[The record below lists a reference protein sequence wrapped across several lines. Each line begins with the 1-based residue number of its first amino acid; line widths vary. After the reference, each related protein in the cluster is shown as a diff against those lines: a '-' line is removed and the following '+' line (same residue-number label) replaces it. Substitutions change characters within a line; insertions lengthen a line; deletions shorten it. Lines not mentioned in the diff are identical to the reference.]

1 MENIWQE
8 KSILQ
13 WNKKHKICVKKICLL
28 GTFFL
33 ANFNIFQ
40 RFYGLCLWGS
50 DPLND
55 SFYQILSFKGS
66 EPHKQRPYNLLLMF
80 FVSIKSI
87 PRLDRSSSN
96 FLSLRCKTRYFPH
109 YFHIFPLKF
118 LKIKTNSMAG
128 DPGFSVIPRYNTF
141 FIFFPVCAR

>member
-1 MENIWQE
+1 M
-8 KSILQ
+8 
-13 WNKKHKICVKKICLL
+13 
-28 GTFFL
+28 
-33 ANFNIFQ
+33 ANFNIFK

-87 PRLDRSSSN
+87 PSKRYKATHNSKWHPTISRVTVYVGAILQEKCFNSCLY
-96 FLSLRCKTRYFPH
+96 FLRKQLYNKVITQYT
-109 YFHIFPLKF
+109 IA
-118 LKIKTNSMAG
+118 IVVTNTPQKVVS
-128 DPGFSVIPRYNTF
+128 F
-141 FIFFPVCAR
+141 